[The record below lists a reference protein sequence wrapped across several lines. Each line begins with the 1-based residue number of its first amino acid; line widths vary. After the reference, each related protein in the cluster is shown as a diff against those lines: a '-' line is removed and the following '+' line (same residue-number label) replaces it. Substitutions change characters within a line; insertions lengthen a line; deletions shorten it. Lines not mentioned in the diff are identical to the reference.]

1 MTNEERHQEA
11 VNRYNQNPKTCA
23 YCGKLL
29 PYEKRTQRYCSISC
43 GATHRNLTIVKD
55 NYTHRSPEERKAIKR
70 EYAKQYY
77 QMHKHGQE
85 KCVVC
90 GCLFIKTNNKQDHC
104 KSCRNKLQS
113 FMKVSN
119 DIEYH
124 RTSDHSTVHRNL
136 VKQNGWELLKT
147 DVVHHI
153 DGDRR
158 NNDESNLLVLNIVD
172 HNKLHRFIAEERF
185 KGSTETLKE
194 LALRF
199 LIESGVPY
207 GYGKPPTELEI
218 QQMDEENNL

>member
-29 PYEKRTQRYCSISC
+29 PYEKRSQKYCNLSC
-43 GATHRNLTIVKD
+43 GATHRNLSIVKD
-55 NYTHRSPEERKAIKR
+55 NYTHRSPEEHKQYKR
-70 EYAKQYY
+70 EKAREHYL
-77 QMHKHGQE
+77 KHG
-85 KCVVC
+85 KGTGVCCYCGVVYT
-90 GCLFIKTNNKQDHC
+90 KTNRVQYCCQD
-104 KSCRNKLQS
+104 CRSKITS
-113 FMKVSN
+113 MIKVSDDTTYQIASN
-119 DIEYH
+119 N
-124 RTSDHSTVHRNL
+124 SLVHRNL
-136 VKQNGWELLKT
+136 VKQNGWELSTT

-172 HNKLHRFIAEERF
+172 HNRLHRFIAEERF
-185 KGSTETLKE
+185 RGSTETLKE

-199 LIESGVPY
+199 LIESGAPY

-218 QQMDEENNL
+218 QQMEEENNL